1 MNHKDP
7 WAKTQDG
14 TRMVEK
20 VRMDL
25 WIQFGWWPP
34 AQGSPEK
41 KLFCD
46 EGSDDDIHGD
56 NQGGLITMMTRVRYT
71 NNLNQV
77 LEMMDSSTVSIMIKL
92 YVYGQAHQMMMFV
105 SGASNDNSDDN
116 YDQMHQMI
124 IMVLASCIKCLYSNI
139 NITIW
144 CIKW

>member
-1 MNHKDP
+1 MNP
-7 WAKTQDG
+7 IW
-14 TRMVEK
+14 
-20 VRMDL
+20 VR
-25 WIQFGWWPP
+25 WPP
-34 AQGSPEK
+34 ALGSPEK
-41 KLFCD
+41 KLFFVEGRDD
-46 EGSDDDIHGD
+46 EIHGD
-56 NQGGLITMMTRVRYT
+56 DKGGLITMMTRVRYT

-139 NITIW
+139 NITI
-144 CIKW
+144 

>member
-1 MNHKDP
+1 MNP
-7 WAKTQDG
+7 IW
-14 TRMVEK
+14 
-20 VRMDL
+20 VR
-25 WIQFGWWPP
+25 WPP

-46 EGSDDDIHGD
+46 EGRDDDIHGD
-56 NQGGLITMMTRVRYT
+56 DKGGLITMITRVRYT

-139 NITIW
+139 NITI
-144 CIKW
+144 